1 MNAFE
6 TWLLTTLKG
15 DLIASGGAPLAT
27 LLTNL
32 QAHAG
37 NAVEQAADLLAFRGA
52 APAAGITFTIEFEQ
66 QLLGL
71 AITKGTRPLWQAKG
85 RGRRRRRLWF
95 PASMGKE
102 LAWSLVQGKG
112 LLSRGIGWFGAGW
125 YSHIDVVTPQG
136 MLRGARSDVWG
147 DVPAGY
153 EDRPWAYG
161 RATWHT
167 WTLFTTAVSDDEYEL
182 YWRFSDA
189 QLHKPYDTR
198 GLINTFVFGRPW
210 RDDDKWWCLWS
221 EVGANGEGRRR
232 GCGKVDSEI
241 KNVEMG
247 DCAFLF
253 AGRRARRQQMLQADP
268 VAC

>member
-1 MNAFE
+1 
-6 TWLLTTLKG
+6 
-15 DLIASGGAPLAT
+15 
-27 LLTNL
+27 
-32 QAHAG
+32 
-37 NAVEQAADLLAFRGA
+37 
-52 APAAGITFTIEFEQ
+52 
-66 QLLGL
+66 
-71 AITKGTRPLWQAKG
+71 
-85 RGRRRRRLWF
+85 
-95 PASMGKE
+95 MGKD

-161 RATWHT
+161 RATWAT
-167 WTLFTTAVSDDEYEL
+167 WTIFTIAVSDDEYEL

-198 GLINTFVFGRPW
+198 GLINTFVFGRQW
-210 RDDDKWWCLWS
+210 RDEDAWWCS
-221 EVGANGEGRRR
+221 EEVAANGEAAHLWTI
-232 GCGKVDSEI
+232 DPEI
-241 KNVEMG
+241 KNVEPG

-253 AGRRARRQQMLQADP
+253 AGRRARRQRMLG
-268 VAC
+268 